1 MKRVIY
7 AALLMSTQIALASGD
22 GHGSVTDLIAPFV
35 NVTIL
40 VSFLVWKLKGPAQN
54 FFHKK
59 STTVSEIVERAS
71 NKAKEAEMLLK
82 INKQKNDGL
91 VQELTEIEKE
101 VHTVT
106 SQFKEEMNVGL
117 VTKISDL
124 KKDAAQRIES
134 EKQEILNGLSL
145 ELVNAVIKN
154 AKTAVT
160 TNKDLNNK
168 ITKNISEGIN

>member
-1 MKRVIY
+1 
-7 AALLMSTQIALASGD
+7 
-22 GHGSVTDLIAPFV
+22 
-35 NVTIL
+35 
-40 VSFLVWKLKGPAQN
+40 
-54 FFHKK
+54 
-59 STTVSEIVERAS
+59 
-71 NKAKEAEMLLK
+71 MLLK